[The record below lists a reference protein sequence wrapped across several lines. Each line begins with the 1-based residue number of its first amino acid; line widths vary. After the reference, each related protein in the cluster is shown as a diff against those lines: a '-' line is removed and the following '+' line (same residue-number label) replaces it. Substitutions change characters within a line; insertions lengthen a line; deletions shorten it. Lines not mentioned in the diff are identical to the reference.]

1 MRALAA
7 GNGDIPIVSGESA
20 AGGMGVLIRAV
31 DDTGLRA
38 ALSLDA
44 NSKVVLFGCKGATD
58 PDIYQRIVGESV
70 ELVFSR
76 QVSFS

>member
-20 AGGMGVLIRAV
+20 AGGMGVLIRAT
-31 DDTGLRA
+31 DDARLRT

-44 NSKVVLFGCKGATD
+44 KSQVVLFGCEGATD
-58 PDIYQRIVGESV
+58 PDIYQKIVGESA

-76 QVSFS
+76 QVSLR